1 MCQASLG
8 TRVGIFS
15 STLEGHATLP
25 SLPLEHLLWPWLGP
39 KLGPTKM
46 AQLLRSH
53 HAWCL
58 HMKELWLKLF
68 ISFSSFYLVALLPSN
83 QISCCTNPT

>member
-53 HAWCL
+53 HA
-58 HMKELWLKLF
+58 
-68 ISFSSFYLVALLPSN
+68 LVLTYERTVVKVIYKFL
-83 QISCCTNPT
+83 